1 MGLIDNSRAEFNG
14 YLAGRDVR
22 TAAAVAERTYIEDE
36 KAIME
41 YEGREKEEI
50 DRGPSYLTANEV
62 LDIRRQVQSER
73 GEIENTIGELPRIY
87 TAPEEER

>member
-41 YEGREKEEI
+41 YEGREKE
-50 DRGPSYLTANEV
+50 
-62 LDIRRQVQSER
+62 
-73 GEIENTIGELPRIY
+73 IEDHHI
-87 TAPEEER
+87 